1 MWNHLHHN
9 GPYIPSTRVPFNIK
23 LSTNIILNNQ
33 ETICFIEFIKK
44 FKKQNIKFKTNFWR
58 SLLQRFIK
66 QFPQECKKTAN
77 DNPKFVKIRTN
88 CITRSND
95 NQHGFVVVDN
105 KRIEIPNNKME
116 YPHIFIGRG
125 NHPLSGTCKFIP
137 LKKYITINASTSE
150 HSKFNT
156 QGFKTVCNQH
166 ATWICSWKDPI
177 TSNNKYISFQTN
189 NDNVLQKFELAR
201 KLKKRINKLHNINN
215 TNILLGGKKAQLAL
229 AVYLIE
235 HLCIRVGHEKDS
247 TMEAE
252 TIGCCTLE
260 KKHISITSNKDRLV
274 QIEFPG
280 KDSIPFCK
288 TITLPSTYFSYL
300 KRLLLPNRNSIIFS
314 LINPNM
320 VNRYLDQIM
329 SGLTAKV
336 FRTYK
341 ASITFQKVLIQT
353 NDLKLANK
361 KAATLCNHKKSV
373 NDKFVNNLTTS
384 RHNYID
390 PRIYFSF
397 IKRNPTKD
405 CKWFPE
411 HNWAKDTVKNFRF

>member
-9 GPYIPSTRVPFNIK
+9 GPYIPCLHVPYNIK
-23 LSTNIILNNQ
+23 FSSNIILNNQ
-33 ETICFIEFIKK
+33 ETICFIEFTKK
-44 FKKQNIKFKTNFWR
+44 YTKQNNMFKINFWK

-66 QFPQECKKTAN
+66 QYPRECKTIAKN
-77 DNPKFVKIRTN
+77 NPKFVKIRTSV
-88 CITRSND
+88 IAKTTDKHHR
-95 NQHGFVVVDN
+95 FVVVDN
-105 KRIEIPNNKME
+105 NRIEIPNNKME
-116 YPHIFIGRG
+116 YPHVFIGRG

-166 ATWICSWKDPI
+166 ANWICSWKDPI
-177 TSNNKYISFQTN
+177 TLNNKYISYQTN
-189 NDNVLQKFELAR
+189 NNNVFQKFELAR
-201 KLKKRINKLHNINN
+201 ELKKRINKLHNNNN
-215 TNILLGGKKAQLAL
+215 TNIVLGGKKAQLAL

-260 KKHISITSNKDRLV
+260 KKHISIMSNKDRLV
-274 QIEFPG
+274 KIEFPG

-288 TITLPSTYFSYL
+288 TITLPTTYFSYL
-300 KRLLLPNRNSIIFS
+300 KRLLSNNKSHIFF

-353 NDLKLANK
+353 NDLQLANK
-361 KAATLCNHKKSV
+361 KAATICNHKKSI

-384 RHNYID
+384 RQNYID

-405 CKWFPE
+405 CNWFNE
-411 HNWAKDTVKNFRF
+411 HHWAKDTSKKFKF